1 VSFSQL
7 TGWRTARLDDVKVWL
22 AETDDVDQVALAS
35 KLLTKIRPSTNQH
48 RPTPL
53 GVLDID
59 ESMRRTER
67 RLGELV
73 RAGQAAGT
81 INRTR
86 SGPGRSP
93 HEITD
98 RSRLHWAYIL
108 FDGVSDEQFDAAINE
123 GRRQGSLRRLLLEEL
138 LHPVRVAHRRETRKG
153 HDRTWMPLTERLDQ
167 IRRLANTGHRS
178 NQIAQMLGI
187 TGDHVR
193 RLAKTHDI
201 RLPEGRTGNRPVDPN
216 RVLAESTSTL
226 EGVAMA
232 IGLIDT
238 DELDPGRVPEWAASL
253 KDSIRTLQHLH
264 KEMTR

>member
-7 TGWRTARLDDVKVWL
+7 TNWRTARLDDVKVWL

-35 KLLTKIRPSTNQH
+35 TLLAKIRPSTNQH

-53 GVLDID
+53 AVLDID
-59 ESMRRTER
+59 ESMRRAER

-86 SGPGRSP
+86 SGPGRSSR
-93 HEITD
+93 EITD
-98 RSRLHWAYIL
+98 RHRLHWGYVM

-123 GRRQGSLRRLLLEEL
+123 GRRQGSLQRKLLEEI
-138 LHPVRVAHRRETRKG
+138 LHPIQVAHRRETRKG
-153 HDRTWMPLTERLDQ
+153 HERTWMPLTERLDQ

-187 TGDHVR
+187 SGDHVR

-201 RLPEGRTGNRPVDPN
+201 RLPEGRTGSRTINAD
-216 RVLAESTSTL
+216 RVMAESTSTL